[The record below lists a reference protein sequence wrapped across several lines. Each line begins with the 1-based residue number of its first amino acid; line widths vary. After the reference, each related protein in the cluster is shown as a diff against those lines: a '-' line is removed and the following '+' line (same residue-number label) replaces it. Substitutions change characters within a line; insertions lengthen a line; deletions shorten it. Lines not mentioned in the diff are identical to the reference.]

1 MRVWK
6 LRSLLAAF
14 LSGVAFGAFSF
25 GFGSGAAFGADPSS
39 AVALPA
45 TPYGH
50 DYFTLRG
57 GLDNCR
63 YRFEHDKTG
72 RVAFMGGSI
81 TEGGGWRDLVCE
93 ELQKRF
99 PQTKFDFI
107 NAGISST
114 GSTPGAFRLLRDV
127 FSRGPVD
134 LLFEEAAVNDDTNGF
149 SDQAQIR
156 GMEGIVR
163 HARIVQ
169 PEIDIVMLHF
179 VDPGKMV
186 LINQGKTPATI
197 ANHEKVAALYGVP
210 SIDLAREVTERI
222 RAGEFAWAKDFRDLH
237 PAPFGHALYARSIAR
252 LFDAAWQKPLAADA
266 AIAPHTLPGK
276 ALDFKSYFRGR
287 LGDIHDA
294 KLVDGWKI
302 EQAWKP
308 SDRAGT
314 RKGFVDV
321 SMLVAE
327 QPGATL
333 KLKFSGTA
341 IGIFVAAGPDAGI
354 VEYSVDGQPFAAH
367 DLFTQWSSGLH
378 IPWTYVLTGDLTEGE
393 HELTLRTAEK
403 KNPTSTG
410 HACRIVNFLLN

>member
-1 MRVWK
+1 MHR
-6 LRSLLAAF
+6 RETNLAAI
-14 LSGVAFGAFSF
+14 LLGIVCVAFP
-25 GFGSGAAFGADPSS
+25 FGSHHRAALAADPAAVS
-39 AVALPA
+39 ARPA

-63 YRFEHDKTG
+63 YRFEHAKTG

-81 TEGGGWRDLVCE
+81 TEGGLWRELVCND
-93 ELQKRF
+93 LQKRF

-134 LLFEEAAVNDDTNGF
+134 LLFEEAAVNDDTNAF

-163 HARIVQ
+163 HARLLQ

-179 VDPGKMV
+179 VDPGKMA
-186 LINQGKTPATI
+186 LINQGKTPAVI
-197 ANHEKVAALYGVP
+197 ANHEKVAAHYQVP

-222 RAGEFAWAKDFRDLH
+222 RAGEFSWEKDFRDLH
-237 PAPFGHALYARSIAR
+237 PAPFGHALYARSVGR

-266 AIAPHTLPGK
+266 TATPHPLPPEP
-276 ALDFKSYFRGR
+276 LDSKSYFRGR
-287 LGDIHDA
+287 LGDIQDA
-294 KLVDGWKI
+294 KLLSGWKI
-302 EQAWKP
+302 EQAWRP

-314 RKGFVDV
+314 RTGFVDV
-321 SMLVAE
+321 PMLVA
-327 QPGATL
+327 QAAGATL

-341 IGIFVAAGPDAGI
+341 VGIFVAAGPDAGM
-354 VEYSVDGQPFAAH
+354 VEYSVDGQPTGTQG
-367 DLFTQWSSGLH
+367 LFTPWSSGLH
-378 IPWTYVLTGDLTEGE
+378 IPWTYVLTGDLTDGD
-393 HELTLRTAEK
+393 HELTLRIAEK
-403 KNPTSTG
+403 KNPASTG
-410 HACRIVNFLLN
+410 HACRIVKFLLN